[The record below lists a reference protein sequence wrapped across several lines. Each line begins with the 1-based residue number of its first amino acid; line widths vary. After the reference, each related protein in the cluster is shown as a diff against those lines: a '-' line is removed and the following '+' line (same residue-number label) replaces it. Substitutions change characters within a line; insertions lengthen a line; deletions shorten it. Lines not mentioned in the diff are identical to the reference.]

1 MQTDAKQGH
10 LNNSGFVVL
19 GRNRLKAASTVGSAN
34 AGTPANLG
42 RIRIKGLYVVPGST
56 AGSVVFRDG
65 GASGDVLL
73 TLNTPTVANAGAYNI
88 IIPGEGILAETN
100 LHGTVTNTASVV
112 VFYG

>member
-1 MQTDAKQGH
+1 MAMQYDVQ
-10 LNNSGFVVL
+10 
-19 GRNRLKAASTVGSAN
+19 ASAPLTTTGQVTNN
-34 AGTPANLG
+34 AGTPANLS
-42 RIRIKGLYVVPGST
+42 RIRIKGLYVVPGAA

-65 GASGDVLL
+65 GASGDILL

>member
-1 MQTDAKQGH
+1 MAMQTDVQ
-10 LNNSGFVVL
+10 
-19 GRNRLKAASTVGSAN
+19 ASAPLTATGQVTNN

-42 RIRIKGLYVVPGST
+42 RIRMKGLYVVPGGS

-65 GASGDVLL
+65 GASGNILL

-88 IIPGEGILAETN
+88 IIPGEGILVETD

>member
-1 MQTDAKQGH
+1 MAMQTDVQ
-10 LNNSGFVVL
+10 
-19 GRNRLKAASTVGSAN
+19 ASAPLTATGQVTNN

-42 RIRIKGLYVVPGST
+42 RIRIKGLYVVPGAA

-65 GASGDVLL
+65 GSGGDILF
-73 TLNTPTVANAGAYNI
+73 TMNTPAVANAGAYNI
-88 IIPGEGILAETN
+88 VIPAEGILVETN

>member
-1 MQTDAKQGH
+1 MAMQTDVQ
-10 LNNSGFVVL
+10 
-19 GRNRLKAASTVGSAN
+19 ASAPLTATGQVTNN

-42 RIRIKGLYVVPGST
+42 RIRMKGLYVVPGAT

-65 GASGDVLL
+65 GSGGDILL
-73 TLNTPTVANAGAYNI
+73 TLNTPAVANAGAYNVV
-88 IIPGEGILAETN
+88 IPGEGILIETN